1 MILATG
7 KLGKKFIFL
16 IFILV
21 LIALF
26 AFIIPPTNLALIL
39 IMNILVSAFFYFL
52 FKIFLTKKTALTF
65 SFPIFFRNTT
75 PSHDTNL
82 CHPREDGDPDYNNL
96 LSRRSLRDLI

>member
-65 SFPIFFRNTT
+65 SFPIF
-75 PSHDTNL
+75 L
-82 CHPREDGDPDYNNL
+82 IINL
-96 LSRRSLRDLI
+96 LSLKLFDPLNLILVISLSIAVGLLIR